1 MAKNYSED
9 VSGIN
14 WKQFYKQVLVLIIPM
29 ALQNLINVGVTAA
42 GVFMLGLV
50 GETALSGA
58 SLAGQIQFVMTLV
71 FMGVTSGA
79 TVLTAQYWGKGDC
92 RTIEKILGMA
102 FRIAFLVALFFAA
115 AAFCIP
121 DMLMRIYSSEPE
133 VIQEGVKYLRIVGVS
148 YLLMAFTQIYLN
160 IMRSIEKVVIATVV
174 YSVSLLVNIFI
185 NAVLIFGLFGMPK
198 LGIVGA
204 AIGTLA
210 ARVVEAAIV
219 FWYAAVKNKIVKI
232 HIRDLFTTDKLLMGD
247 FLMYSL
253 PVVLN
258 ELMWGLGSSANTAVI
273 GHLGSAA
280 VAANSVAQVAR
291 QLATVVAFG
300 ICNATAI
307 YLGKTI
313 GEQRFEDAKVYGRK
327 FIKLSLIAGCIGGGL
342 ILIAAPIANAVMA
355 LTSEAQSYLTFMFFV
370 MSYFTVA
377 QALNTTLVVGV
388 FRSGGDT
395 KFGLVLDV
403 GTMWGCSILLGA
415 LAAFVFHAPVQI
427 VYMLLMSD
435 EIIKLP
441 ITLKRF
447 YGYKWIKD
455 VTRDMSPLE

>member
-42 GVFMLGLV
+42 DVFMLGLV

-355 LTSEAQSYLTFMFFV
+355 LTSEEQSYLTFMFFV

>member
-1 MAKNYSED
+1 MAKKYSED

-42 GVFMLGLV
+42 DVFMLGLV

>member
-42 GVFMLGLV
+42 DVFMLGLV

-355 LTSEAQSYLTFMFFV
+355 LTSEAQSCLTFMFFV

>member
-42 GVFMLGLV
+42 DVFMLGLV

>member
-1 MAKNYSED
+1 MEKNYSED

-42 GVFMLGLV
+42 DVFMLGLV

>member
-14 WKQFYKQVLVLIIPM
+14 WKRFYKQVLVLIIPM

-42 GVFMLGLV
+42 DVFMLGLV

-219 FWYAAVKNKIVKI
+219 FWYATVKNKIVKI

-291 QLATVVAFG
+291 QLATDVAFG

-355 LTSEAQSYLTFMFFV
+355 LTPEAQSYLTFMFFV

-395 KFGLVLDV
+395 KFGLALDV

-455 VTRDMSPLE
+455 VTRDMSTLE

>member
-42 GVFMLGLV
+42 DVFMLGLV

-355 LTSEAQSYLTFMFFV
+355 LTPEAQSYLTFMFFV

-395 KFGLVLDV
+395 KFGLALDV

-455 VTRDMSPLE
+455 VTRDMSTLE

>member
-42 GVFMLGLV
+42 DVFMLGLV

-121 DMLMRIYSSEPE
+121 DMLMRIYSSESE

>member
-14 WKQFYKQVLVLIIPM
+14 WKRFYKQVLVLIIPM

-42 GVFMLGLV
+42 DVFMLGLV

>member
-42 GVFMLGLV
+42 DVFMLGLV

-174 YSVSLLVNIFI
+174 NIFI
-185 NAVLIFGLFGMPK
+185 NVVLIFGLFGMPK

>member
-42 GVFMLGLV
+42 DVFMLGLV

-355 LTSEAQSYLTFMFFV
+355 RTSGAQSYLTFMFFV

>member
-42 GVFMLGLV
+42 DVFMLGLV

-115 AAFCIP
+115 VAFCIP

>member
-42 GVFMLGLV
+42 DVIMLRLV

-133 VIQEGVKYLRIVGVS
+133 VIQEGVKNIRIVGVS
-148 YLLMAFTQIYLN
+148 YLQKAYTQIYLN

-355 LTSEAQSYLTFMFFV
+355 LASEAQSYLTFMFFV

>member
-42 GVFMLGLV
+42 DVFMLGLV

-403 GTMWGCSILLGA
+403 GSMWGCSILLGA